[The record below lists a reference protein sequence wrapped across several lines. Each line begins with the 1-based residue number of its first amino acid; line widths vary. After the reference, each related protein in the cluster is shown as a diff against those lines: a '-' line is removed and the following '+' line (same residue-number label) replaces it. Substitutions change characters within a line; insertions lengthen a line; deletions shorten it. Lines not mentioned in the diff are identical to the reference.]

1 MEARNDK
8 VITLEEWLGEIAL
21 HSPQMGRGH
30 TVDEISKALGVS
42 KQKARVILNELKQSN
57 RIRVETGARE
67 NLIGRIVQ
75 VPVFVILP
83 PPKKG
88 K

>member
-8 VITLEEWLGEIAL
+8 VITLEEWLGELAL
-21 HSPQMGRGH
+21 HSPQNGRGQ
-30 TVDEISKALGVS
+30 TVDEMSKASGVS
-42 KQKARVILNELKQSN
+42 KTKVRAILNELKQSN
-57 RIRVETGARE
+57 RLRVETGARI
-67 NLIGRIVQ
+67 NLIGRTVT